1 VWPKK
6 PGSKLG
12 GTRHDDW
19 LYKYIGPK
27 RLLLSMVNTA
37 AASSGVWSQLAV
49 GTRQGMHIRP
59 HLSHSHLCQH
69 SLTCLDDH
77 PASAKLAFNLQGI
90 NKLRKYILYIM
101 FTHACLSLAWI
112 TLWIIDRSN

>member
-49 GTRQGMHIRP
+49 GTRQGMQYPAASISFSSLSALT
-59 HLSHSHLCQH
+59 HL
-69 SLTCLDDH
+69 
-77 PASAKLAFNLQGI
+77 P
-90 NKLRKYILYIM
+90 
-101 FTHACLSLAWI
+101 
-112 TLWIIDRSN
+112 